1 MQLFVF
7 CLKTTKCAPEESCLL
22 WWRSYINFMLKRQ
35 DLMLQCPHSF
45 GQMNLQDSE
54 VRWTCWIQ
62 RSDEPAGFRD
72 QMNLLDSEVR
82 WTCWIQTPGLHIST
96 IGVWIVTD
104 IYCYTYM
111 YKLVSYAEHGSV
123 IHLLVLTL
131 GSSVKGCKIEIQY
144 SLSLILYIRFFHYIL
159 KEMSWQKYVFH

>member
-62 RSDEPAGFRD
+62 GW
-72 QMNLLDSEVR
+72 

-111 YKLVSYAEHGSV
+111 YKLVIYAEHGSV